1 MAIEETSTSLFSTFT
16 SFFLPTAHAEEP
28 SPEASE
34 EVPAAEPEAEA
45 EEPAEEPAEEEE
57 EEEEEPEDQ
66 APAIREDCEQN
77 ECKEPAKHFKHCADK
92 VEAGKGWHG
101 EDCVEELFHLMH
113 CVDACA
119 APKLF
124 KKLA

>member
-1 MAIEETSTSLFSTFT
+1 MAAEDSTSLFSTFT

-28 SPEASE
+28 SPEAAE
-34 EVPAAEPEAEA
+34 EVPAEEPEAEA
-45 EEPAEEPAEEEE
+45 EEEAAEEPAEEEE
-57 EEEEEPEDQ
+57 DEDEDPEDQ
-66 APAIREDCEQN
+66 APAVREDCEAN
-77 ECKEPAKHFKHCADK
+77 ECKDAAKHFKHCADK
-92 VEAGKGWHG
+92 IEAGKGWHG
-101 EDCVEELFHLMH
+101 EDCVEELFHVMH